1 MLKEVEGV
9 WHEHFGGAFPT
20 EGFARAGVELPGNG
34 IEFGLRESREVGAL
48 GERLTE
54 QSVGVLVDTALPRAV
69 GIGEADGD
77 ASDFGKPL
85 VLRHLAPLIVSQGKA
100 SLRVNTVEDSAKAH
114 DGRVGTRVVHLGQ
127 GHEQRGSFNQGAN
140 GRRVTGALDQIALP
154 VAGNDA
160 FVDLRWALMDAGH
173 MGDRAP
179 AIFAPGARPA
189 TLARLVQ
196 AGDQLGAQR
205 AARHGVKRSAV

>member
-1 MLKEVEGV
+1 MLKEVEDV

-69 GIGEADGD
+69 GIGEVDGD
-77 ASDFGKPL
+77 ASDLGKPF
-85 VLRHLAPLIVSQGKA
+85 VLCRLIPLIIGQGKA
-100 SLRVNTVEDSAKAH
+100 SLRVNAVEDSTKAH

-140 GRRVTGALDQIALP
+140 GRRSARTLDSS
-154 VAGNDA
+154 
-160 FVDLRWALMDAGH
+160 
-173 MGDRAP
+173 
-179 AIFAPGARPA
+179 RPPSV
-189 TLARLVQ
+189 RE
-196 AGDQLGAQR
+196 
-205 AARHGVKRSAV
+205 